1 MPIRTFLRKF
11 ARACRYRAD
20 AADQPQR
27 GKIAHCDRYQ
37 SSLRGLLAVMP
48 KFRPALH
55 PSRYAAV
62 ASNRER
68 LRQSF
73 VPVLTIFTAH
83 ASVTAPWSWR
93 ASHHSERCG
102 FCKLRSKPP
111 VRSQYRA
118 DRPLIPRL
126 VWEIARATLEARLES
141 DLRCAG
147 KIRIIRNCQNRLYF
161 EVAARG
167 RRGGRRDAVEP
178 SLADAHEQ
186 RDGPILTRHIGC

>member
-73 VPVLTIFTAH
+73 VPVLAIFPLQQ
-83 ASVTAPWSWR
+83 ASVTAPWSER
-93 ASHHSERCG
+93 ASRPSERLAFASCG
-102 FCKLRSKPP
+102 
-111 VRSQYRA
+111 
-118 DRPLIPRL
+118 
-126 VWEIARATLEARLES
+126 
-141 DLRCAG
+141 
-147 KIRIIRNCQNRLYF
+147 
-161 EVAARG
+161 
-167 RRGGRRDAVEP
+167 
-178 SLADAHEQ
+178 
-186 RDGPILTRHIGC
+186 